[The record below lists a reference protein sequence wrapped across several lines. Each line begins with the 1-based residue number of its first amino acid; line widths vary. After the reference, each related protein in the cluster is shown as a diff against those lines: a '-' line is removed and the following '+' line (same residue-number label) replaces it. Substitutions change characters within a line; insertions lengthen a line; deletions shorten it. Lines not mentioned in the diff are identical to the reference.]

1 MARLTQRL
9 GLSRFEADEHYK
21 AALKHYDKRDVNE
34 AILSMEEAIK
44 LLPTNAE
51 YYAARGFFYMQDGIH
66 DKANADFD
74 RALEI
79 YPYEMLAHYGRGVIA
94 YRGKKWD
101 EAVNH
106 FTQAYRIDQQRPETL
121 YYLALAY
128 HRQGSNELAL
138 SYMQQADTR
147 YDEVGSKGSK
157 RNAERWIR
165 TISRLIDNG

>member
-21 AALKHYDKRDVNE
+21 DALKHYNNRSVDE
-34 AILSMEEAIK
+34 AILAMDEAIK
-44 LLPTNAE
+44 LLPSNAE
-51 YYAARGFFYMQDGIH
+51 YYAARGFFYMQDGIN
-66 DKANADFD
+66 DKASADFD

-106 FTQAYRIDQQRPETL
+106 FIQAQRIDQQRPETL

-128 HRQGSNELAL
+128 HRKGNNELAL
-138 SYMQQADTR
+138 SYMQQADSRFDTL
-147 YDEVGSKGSK
+147 GSKTSK
-157 RNAERWIR
+157 RNTERWMR
-165 TISRLIDNG
+165 SLTRLIENS